1 MVAFTTGAVALSN
14 AECAFL
20 LGTSFFFF
28 LTFCM
33 RTIFKSIAKD
43 PKISNASLKTMDM
56 KKLMFLNRQKES

>member
-28 LTFCM
+28 TFCM
-33 RTIFKSIAKD
+33 RTTFKSIAKD

-56 KKLMFLNRQKES
+56 KKLMFLNRQKGS